1 MTRNPALAQMPPSPP
16 HFLTLVAMTALATLS
31 LNMILPS
38 LPAIAAE
45 MDASYATVNLMI
57 GGYLAM
63 TALVLIIAGPVSDRV
78 GRRPVVLASLAMFTL
93 ASGLC
98 LLATDIRLLVA
109 ARLLQAAV
117 VACSAMSLAIIRD
130 TDTTGR
136 AAARIARLSMA
147 MAIAPMI
154 GPVLGGALEQVFGW
168 RAAFGFYTGAG
179 FVLLALVWRDLGE
192 TGARRRG
199 GGFGAMARDLASLAR
214 IARFWGYAICS
225 VFSIGAFYIFLT
237 GAPLVA
243 SQAFGLS
250 PAAMG
255 LVLGSITAGF
265 FLGSAL
271 SSRIATRA
279 GNLRMVL
286 AGRIVAC
293 VGLSLGL
300 VAYGLGQMTLV
311 TYFGATISVGIGNG
325 LTTPSANAGMLSLR
339 PDLAGNAAGLSGAMI
354 VAGGAALSTL
364 TGLILRPESAAPM
377 LLALL
382 LAACF
387 IGLMAALWLWRDA
400 TRTDAAI

>member
-1 MTRNPALAQMPPSPP
+1 MTREPALAQMPASPP
-16 HFLTLVAMTALATLS
+16 HFLTLVAMTALAMLS

-63 TALVLIIAGPVSDRV
+63 TALVLIVAGPFSDRV
-78 GRRPVVLASLAMFTL
+78 GRRPVVLTSLSIFTL

-109 ARLLQAAV
+109 ARFLQGTV
-117 VACSAMSLAIIRD
+117 VACAAMSLAIIRD
-130 TDTTGR
+130 TDTGH
-136 AAARIARLSMA
+136 AAARMARLSMA
-147 MAIAPMI
+147 MAVAPMI

-168 RAAFGFYTGAG
+168 RAAFGLYTAAG
-179 FVLLALVWRDLGE
+179 FILLALVWRDLGE
-192 TGARRRG
+192 TGTRRG

-271 SSRIATRA
+271 SSRISTRA
-279 GNLRMVL
+279 GILRMVL

-300 VAYGLGQMTLV
+300 VAYWFGQMTLV
-311 TYFGATISVGIGNG
+311 TYFGATIFVGIGNG

-364 TGLILRPESAAPM
+364 TGLILRPESAAPV
-377 LLALL
+377 LLVLL
-382 LAACF
+382 LAACL

-400 TRTDAAI
+400 RRADAAI

>member
-1 MTRNPALAQMPPSPP
+1 MIRDPASAAMPAPPP

-45 MDASYATVNLMI
+45 MEASYATVNLMI

-63 TALVLIIAGPVSDRV
+63 TALVQIIAGPVSDRV
-78 GRRPVVLASLAMFTL
+78 GRRPVVLTALGVFTL
-93 ASGLC
+93 ASALC

-109 ARLLQAAV
+109 ARFLQAAV
-117 VACSAMSLAIIRD
+117 IACSAMSLAIIRD
-130 TDTTGR
+130 TDSTGQ
-136 AAARIARLSMA
+136 AAARMARLSMA
-147 MAIAPMI
+147 MAVAPMI

-168 RAAFGFYTGAG
+168 RAAFAVYTVAG
-179 FVLLALVWRDLGE
+179 FGLLALVWRNLGE
-192 TGARRRG
+192 TGTSRG
-199 GGFGAMARDLASLAR
+199 GGFGAMARDMACLAR

-225 VFSIGAFYIFLT
+225 VFSVGAFFIFLT

-243 SQAFGLS
+243 SRAFGLS

-271 SSRIATRA
+271 SSRFSTRA
-279 GNLRMVL
+279 GLVRMVL

-293 VGLSLGL
+293 IGLSLGL
-300 VAYGLGQMTLV
+300 VAYGLGLMTLV
-311 TYFGATISVGIGNG
+311 TYFGATVFVGIGNG

-339 PDLAGNAAGLSGAMI
+339 PELAGNAAGLSGAMI
-354 VAGGAALSTL
+354 VAGGAGLSTL

-382 LAACF
+382 LAACL
-387 IGLMAALWLWRDA
+387 IGLTAALWLWRDGGRA
-400 TRTDAAI
+400 GAEI